1 MTTAPHEPQDGHQIT
16 RRSLV
21 QGTGVVAA
29 SSLAAA
35 IGLGRFSQAESAPS
49 RPNIL
54 FILADDL
61 GWADVGY
68 HGSDIRTPNIDKLAA
83 TGAKLEEFYVQPMC
97 TPTRAAFMSGRYP
110 FRYGL
115 QTGVIP
121 SGGLYSLPTDEFI
134 LPQVLKDA
142 GYSTSIVGKWHL
154 GHADKA
160 FWPQQ
165 RGFDYAY
172 GPLIGEIDHFKH
184 TSHGVSD
191 WFRNNEP
198 LEEEGYD
205 TDLFAADAIRVIN
218 AQDGSKPFFLYLAFT
233 APHTPYQAPKAY
245 LDSYASIPDEQRRA
259 YAAQITAMDDR
270 IGEVIAAL
278 EAKGLRENTLVL
290 FVSDNGGTRNKMF
303 VGEGKVGGELPPQ
316 NTPYREGKGTT
327 YEGGTRVVALANWP
341 GQIKAGAVNEMMHV
355 VDMLPTFAG
364 LAGASVSKT
373 KPLDG
378 MDVWKTMSAGKS
390 SPRDEI
396 VYNIEPT
403 GGAVRQGD
411 MKLVWS
417 AMLPQRLELFD
428 IAKDP
433 SEKVNLADKYPRKVA
448 ELSKRIES
456 LAAEAMPPK
465 FLMESLRLALS
476 IPPAIA
482 GTTIAQGEPED
493 E

>member
-1 MTTAPHEPQDGHQIT
+1 MTDTPNETPQGTQIT
-16 RRSLV
+16 RRSMV
-21 QGTGVVAA
+21 QGAGLVAA
-29 SSLAAA
+29 SALAAA
-35 IGLGRFSQAESAPS
+35 IGLGRFAPAKAAPA

-61 GWADVGY
+61 GWGDVGY
-68 HGSDIRTPNIDKLAA
+68 HGSDISTPNIDRLAE
-83 TGAKLEEFYVQPMC
+83 TGAKLEEFYCQPLC

-121 SGGLYSLPTDEFI
+121 SGGRYGLPTDEVT
-134 LPQVLKDA
+134 LPEVLREA
-142 GYSTSIVGKWHL
+142 GYGTSIVGKWHV
-154 GHADKA
+154 GHADRA

-165 RGFDYAY
+165 RGFDYSY

-184 TSHGVSD
+184 TSHGVLD
-191 WFRNNEP
+191 WFRNSEP

-205 TDLFAADAIRVIN
+205 TDLFAADAIRIIN

-233 APHTPYQAPKAY
+233 APHSPYQAPQAY
-245 LDSYASIPDEQRRA
+245 LDRYANVADEQRRA

-278 EAKGLRENTLVL
+278 DSKGLRESTLVL
-290 FVSDNGGTRNKMF
+290 FVSDNGGTRSKMF
-303 VGEGKVGGELPPQ
+303 VGEAAVAGDLPPS
-316 NTPYREGKGTT
+316 NGHYREGKGTT

-341 GQIKAGAVNEMMHV
+341 GQIKAATVNEKIHV

-378 MDVWKTMSAGKS
+378 MDVWPALGGGGR

-403 GGAVRQGD
+403 GGAVRQGN
-411 MKLVWS
+411 MKLVWT
-417 AMLPQRLELFD
+417 AILPQRFELFD

-433 SEKVNLADKYPRKVA
+433 SEKNNLAEKYPRKVA
-448 ELSKRIES
+448 ELRGRIEA
-456 LAAEAMPPK
+456 LAAEAVPPK

-476 IPPAIA
+476 IPPAIGSGA
-482 GTTIAQGEPED
+482 PQEEPE
-493 E
+493 EE